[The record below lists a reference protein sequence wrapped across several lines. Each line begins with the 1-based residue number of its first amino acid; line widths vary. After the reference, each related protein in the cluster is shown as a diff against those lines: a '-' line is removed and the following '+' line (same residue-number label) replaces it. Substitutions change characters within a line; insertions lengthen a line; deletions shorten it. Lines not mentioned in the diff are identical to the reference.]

1 MPKRTTEGE
10 PLLTFGR
17 AQGLKTQGTIEV
29 KNNNSSKIVNKFIEG
44 KQCASIEATGSA
56 DTRGVCTRSN
66 PQASNEHS

>member
-44 KQCASIEATGSA
+44 K
-56 DTRGVCTRSN
+56 
-66 PQASNEHS
+66 